1 MANNGADA
9 SPLRTLSRSRR
20 ANQRRGVHDTVQP
33 TTWRG
38 CSGVSARVVSPATA
52 AATQRF
58 RHAMPAVRY
67 HTTPHPSRMHS
78 LRTNNENGR
87 EDAVLQHELRAARRR
102 SVSHARV
109 NLCNP

>member
-1 MANNGADA
+1 VANNGADA

-67 HTTPHPSRMHS
+67 HTTPHPAACIPYAPTTKMDERMLYFS
-78 LRTNNENGR
+78 TNSAPR
-87 EDAVLQHELRAARRR
+87 DDAASAMLG
-102 SVSHARV
+102 
-109 NLCNP
+109 